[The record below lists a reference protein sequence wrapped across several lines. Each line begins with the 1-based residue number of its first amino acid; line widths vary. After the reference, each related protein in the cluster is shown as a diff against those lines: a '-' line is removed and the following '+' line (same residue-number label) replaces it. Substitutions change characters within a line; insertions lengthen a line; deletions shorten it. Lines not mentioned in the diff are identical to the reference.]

1 MSEEFSINCTGDV
14 VSGDHIRF
22 NEGVFSGSYR
32 KPKFQGERIIEARVI
47 RDSYGDAK
55 QQHTFTLEVTASEG
69 EDALPVG
76 KTIRRKGRNVYR
88 NGTHRKPWGN
98 ETQRGEALE
107 EKHQRGDNA
116 RAARQHRL
124 WFHDMSAA
132 DYHGLI

>member
-1 MSEEFSINCTGDV
+1 MSEFTINCTGDV
-14 VSGDHIRF
+14 VAGDHIRF
-22 NEGVFSGSYR
+22 SEGVFSGSYR
-32 KPKFQGERIIEARVI
+32 KPKYQGERIIEALVV
-47 RDSYGDAK
+47 RDSYGEAK

-69 EDALPVG
+69 EDALLVG

-88 NGTHRKPWGN
+88 NDAQRKPWAD

-124 WFHDMSAA
+124 WFRDMFAA

>member
-1 MSEEFSINCTGDV
+1 MNEFPINCTGDV
-14 VSGDHIRF
+14 VAGDHIRF
-22 NEGVFSGSYR
+22 TEAVFAGSYR
-32 KPKFQGERIIEARVI
+32 KPKYQGERVIEALVV
-47 RDSYGDAK
+47 RDSYGEAK
-55 QQHTFTLEVTASEG
+55 QQHTFTLEVTTSEG

-88 NGTHRKPWGN
+88 NGTQRKPWTD

-124 WFHDMSAA
+124 WLREMQAA
-132 DYHGLI
+132 EYHGLI